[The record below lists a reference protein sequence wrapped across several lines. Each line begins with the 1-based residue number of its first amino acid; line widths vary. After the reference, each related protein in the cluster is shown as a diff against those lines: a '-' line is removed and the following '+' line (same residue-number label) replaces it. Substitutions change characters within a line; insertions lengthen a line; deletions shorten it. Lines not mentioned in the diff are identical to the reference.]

1 MKNQKGITL
10 IALIITIIVML
21 ILVGVS
27 VTVALNGGLFETAKK
42 AVDDTKIARDEEL
55 LIDADGY
62 IAAVQNKIAVGTEVT
77 IGETG
82 ENFYVIKD
90 EGTKL
95 ILLAKK
101 NIALDAGTQKY
112 KQADGT
118 NQLAFT
124 SGDTSY
130 WASVADESKYPLNL
144 NEYGVCPK
152 GSAIDIARQYA
163 EEITGNR
170 DNGRLMTKE
179 EAEPLSESEDEEIL
193 GILYRTYSE
202 GSYLNYWLG
211 SAHNTSSVCVVMGYD
226 SGGALDSQL
235 SSCLFDYDG
244 SSGGVGGYGVRPVLE
259 VSESSVTIVQ

>member
-27 VTVALNGGLFETAKK
+27 VTVALNGGVFETAKK
-42 AVDDTKIARDEEL
+42 AVDDTKTARDEEL

-90 EGTKL
+90 EGAKL

-101 NIALDAGTQKY
+101 NIRLDIETQKY
-112 KQADGT
+112 KQADG
-118 NQLAFT
+118 NNSVIFANV
-124 SGDTSY
+124 DTSY
-130 WASVADESKYPLNL
+130 SYWSTYTGTYPLNL
-144 NEYGVCPK
+144 NEYGACPE
-152 GSAIDIARQYA
+152 GSAIDIAKQYA

-170 DNGRLMTKE
+170 DNGRLMTLE
-179 EAEPLSESEDEEIL
+179 EVHALGGDSDNSNTEDYPDFINS
-193 GILYRTYSE
+193 GAD
-202 GSYLNYWLG
+202 YWLG
-211 SAHNTSSVCVVMGYD
+211 TADDESYVWIVDGHHNILSRDVFFADYYWD
-226 SGGALDSQL
+226 SN
-235 SSCLFDYDG
+235 
-244 SSGGVGGYGVRPVLE
+244 YGVRPVIE
-259 VSESSVTIVQ
+259 ISESSVTEVQ